1 MKTVVALA
9 LIMFATFTVPAQN
22 NDLSPWSFTA
32 EYGLSSLDGDGDAS
46 VQLVYGVSAEYT
58 FLSFAGLSVD
68 YYRFPLQGPAF
79 STALNAAD
87 VNITINVN
95 RLLFSNKDD
104 KIVLKGFL
112 GYGIASYT
120 TRYTSPTTPS
130 TASTYGSASS
140 FPVVG
145 ISVEFALIKTLSLG
159 LKSQFRPFNQNNLE
173 GDPRY
178 NLDNTTN
185 DNIVALTF
193 FVRVKLPAA
202 D

>member
-1 MKTVVALA
+1 MKTVVALG

-46 VQLVYGVSAEYT
+46 VQPVYGVSAEYT

-185 DNIVALTF
+185 DNIVALTL